1 MENRRFKK
9 CSVNDIASEQRNSIV
24 GGPFGS
30 DLVSKDYVEFG
41 VPVIR
46 GTNLGYGRWVGGDFA
61 YVTDDKADSLASN
74 CAYPGDIVF
83 TQRGTLGQVAI
94 VPNGLYQ
101 RYLLSQSQMKLA
113 VDPLKADAKFIY
125 YVFTG
130 EDQKEYIRQN
140 AIQTGVPHTNL
151 SILRR
156 TPLLL
161 PSLKDQQAI
170 ASILGTLDD
179 KIELNRQRN
188 RTLEAMARALFQ
200 SWFVDFDPVKAKAA
214 GKNPPGLKP
223 EIAALFPDSFDA
235 STPLLPKGWTMHSL
249 NTLCEIGRGSSPR
262 PIHNFMGGDVPWIKI
277 ADATAAEGPFIYST
291 KEYVTKEGSE
301 KSFWVSPGDLILSN
315 SATCGVPIYVGIR
328 GCIHDGWLHFSNLK
342 IISKGFLYH
351 WLHSI
356 SEHLIHIADGSVQKN
371 LNTKLVGEQQIVIA
385 PCSILNHFE
394 QLNSVVFCQIDCHI
408 REMKTLKAL
417 RDTLLP
423 RLISGELRVRD
434 AERIIARNV

>member
-1 MENRRFKK
+1 MGGEWRLYQVKE
-9 CSVNDIASEQRNSIV
+9 IAEHSAA
-24 GGPFGS
+24 GPFGS
-30 DLVSKDYVEFG
+30 TIGAKNFQASG

-46 GTNLGYGRWVGGDFA
+46 GSNLSAEISSRLVDEGLVFINEDLARKFSRSEVNRGDLVFTCWGTIDQVGLIDKRSRYERYIVSNKQMLLRPDPA
-61 YVTDDKADSLASN
+61 KADSLYLYYHFSSPLIRTTIIN
-74 CAYPGDIVF
+74 SGIGSSVPGF
-83 TQRGTLGQVAI
+83 NLGQ
-94 VPNGLYQ
+94 L
-101 RYLLSQSQMKLA
+101 RSMSLA
-113 VDPLKADAKFIY
+113 LPPLP
-125 YVFTG
+125 
-130 EDQKEYIRQN
+130 E
-140 AIQTGVPHTNL
+140 
-151 SILRR
+151 
-156 TPLLL
+156 
-161 PSLKDQQAI
+161 QQAI
-170 ASILGTLDD
+170 AAILGSLDD

-214 GKNPPGLKP
+214 GKKPPGLNP
-223 EIAALFPDSFDA
+223 EIAAHFPDSFET
-235 STPLLPKGWTMHSL
+235 STPLLPKGWTMYSL
-249 NTLCEIGRGSSPR
+249 NSLCEIGRGSSPR

-371 LNTKLVGEQQIVIA
+371 LNTKLVGEQRIVIA
-385 PCSILNHFE
+385 PSSILNHFE

-408 REMKTLKAL
+408 RELKTLKAL